1 MPARGGGLG
10 EPAVAE
16 CVVNT
21 ILAGIDGLEELQGVV
36 VIGAANRSNL
46 LDPALL
52 CPGRFD
58 ELVYVPVPDEAGAP
72 GRQASP
78 ALARLAL
85 PRLIKAAPPASGHP
99 TLPLHALPPA
109 LARGRRP
116 CLPRF
121 GTEFLF
127 SS

>member
-1 MPARGGGLG
+1 MG

-85 PRLIKAAPPASGHP
+85 PRLIEAAPPHP
-99 TLPLHALPPA
+99 ATQPCHFTPCPLHWPAGGDPACPA
-109 LARGRRP
+109 LGQNFYFRLDLG
-116 CLPRF
+116 
-121 GTEFLF
+121 FLA
-127 SS
+127 